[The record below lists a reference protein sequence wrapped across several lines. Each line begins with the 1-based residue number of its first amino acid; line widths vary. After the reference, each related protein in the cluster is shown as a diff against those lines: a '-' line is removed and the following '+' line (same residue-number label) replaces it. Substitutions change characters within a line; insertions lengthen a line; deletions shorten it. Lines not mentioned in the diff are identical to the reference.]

1 MVEWAALEMRCAVR
15 YLGFESLPLR
25 TDNKVSD
32 RLIQSGFR
40 GGDPHVREGGA
51 THVVRIAKTP
61 HRGFFIVQTHLLWL
75 YRAIFGQ
82 FTSERKKATMAKFVV
97 FFLNLGFLDLSE

>member
-1 MVEWAALEMRCAVR
+1 
-15 YLGFESLPLR
+15 
-25 TDNKVSD
+25 
-32 RLIQSGFR
+32 
-40 GGDPHVREGGA
+40 
-51 THVVRIAKTP
+51 
-61 HRGFFIVQTHLLWL
+61 VQTHLLWL